1 MKIQLQADLK
11 IMKHTLDSSH
21 LSWKVWCTNLPDLE
35 SINYTV
41 FKKDGTIICDSMDN
55 NILTNRIV
63 FAEIE
68 IEDNMVVRKT
78 IPLSSMQVNME
89 QFDQILF
96 MRIVPFAIISY
107 LIFIFFFYKLTMP
120 LGTILSKVEKFKYEL
135 PFDKN
140 LKLLY
145 RRDEW
150 SSIEEALNEADQRL
164 QEQELEAKVEYA
176 KNTAILESINDD
188 IIAIDRYETVL
199 FYNSKFERRFISNR
213 KGQLINQKVWH
224 IFSDDVLSAFQEVLS
239 TGLPSSLKAKNFPAS
254 QSPHRFFDLTIT
266 PLKSA
271 NGNITGALG
280 VFYDVTDFKLT
291 EQMRVDFVANVS
303 HEIRTPLTSIKG
315 FTQILQSQSDK
326 IDSSLQP
333 FMNKIISNTERMISL
348 FNDLLNLSVI
358 ESRDAIMI
366 EEFSLKEIVDGVE
379 SNIVASYP
387 DMNVS
392 FENDVRLENLKGDQ
406 RLIEQAILNLSDNAC
421 KYAQKEVTIFISSFE
436 KNHKAYVVVRDNG
449 PGIEK
454 RHLPRIFERFYRVD
468 ASRES
473 LRGTGLGLSIVKQII
488 SKHGGRIWAESDGP
502 GTGTSFVIELPLE

>member
-11 IMKHTLDSSH
+11 ILKHTLDSSQTN
-21 LSWKVWCTNLPDLE
+21 WNVWCSDLPKIE
-35 SINYTV
+35 NINYTI
-41 FKKDGTIICDSMDN
+41 FKKDGTVICDSMDN
-55 NILTNRIV
+55 NVLTNRIV
-63 FAEIE
+63 YAEIE
-68 IEDNMVVRKT
+68 VGNDVIVRKT
-78 IPLSSMQVNME
+78 IPLSSMQENME
-89 QFDQILF
+89 SFDQILF

-107 LIFIFFFYKLTMP
+107 LIFIYFFYQLTKP
-120 LGTILSKVEKFKYEL
+120 LGVILSKVEKFKFDL

-145 RRDEW
+145 QRDEW
-150 SSIEEALNEADQRL
+150 GSIEEALNEADQRL
-164 QEQELEAKVEYA
+164 QEQVLEAKLENA

-199 FYNSKFERRFISNR
+199 FYNSKFEKRFISNR
-213 KGQLINQKVWH
+213 KGQLINQKIWH
-224 IFSDDVLSAFQEVLS
+224 IFSDDVLSAFQNVLA
-239 TGLPSSLKAKNFPAS
+239 TGIPSSLKTRNFPKS
-254 QSPHRFFDLTIT
+254 QSPNRFFDLTIT
-266 PLKSA
+266 PLKAA
-271 NGNITGALG
+271 NGTITGALG

-326 IDSSLQP
+326 IDSSLRP
-333 FMNKIISNTERMISL
+333 FMDKIITNTERMISL

-358 ESRDAIMI
+358 ESRDAINI
-366 EEFSLKEIVDGVE
+366 EDFSLKEIVEGVE
-379 SNIVASYP
+379 SNIIASYP

-392 FENDVRLENLKGDQ
+392 FTNDIQQENLTGDQ

-421 KYAQKEVTIFISSFE
+421 KYAQKEVTISISSFR
-436 KNHKAYVVVRDNG
+436 KNQKSYIVVKDNG
-449 PGIEK
+449 PGIDK
-454 RHLPRIFERFYRVD
+454 VHLPRIFERFYRVD

-473 LRGTGLGLSIVKQII
+473 LRGTGLGLSIVKQIV
-488 SKHGGRIWAESDGP
+488 SKHNGKIWAESEGP